1 MADTTQKGTECRDK
15 NRENHCL
22 LDQQKH
28 KTTEDQKG
36 ATGEIKGKPEGSVL
50 LKLNHEMMLIYKGR
64 FPHT

>member
-28 KTTEDQKG
+28 KTTEDQKELPERSK
-36 ATGEIKGKPEGSVL
+36 ANQKGVC
-50 LKLNHEMMLIYKGR
+50 Y
-64 FPHT
+64 